1 MKWRDILLMHY
12 WRKAIVWWLGVP
24 IRQSALTY
32 KEHLVLRSFAGV
44 AKIALMIA
52 NTATTDPCF
61 QRYLDNLSSGLLR
74 ALQA

>member
-1 MKWRDILLMHY
+1 MEWRDILLMHL
-12 WRKAIVWWLGVP
+12 WRKAIVWWQGVP
-24 IRQSALTY
+24 IRQSALAY

-61 QRYLDNLSSGLLR
+61 QRYLDNLSGGLLR